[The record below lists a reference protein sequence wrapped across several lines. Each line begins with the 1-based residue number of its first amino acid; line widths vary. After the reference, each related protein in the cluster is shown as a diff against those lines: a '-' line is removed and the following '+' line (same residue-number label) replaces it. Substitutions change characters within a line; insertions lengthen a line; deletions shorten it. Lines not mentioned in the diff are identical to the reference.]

1 MLHDKNRNIVLLYNT
16 KTYNIVDANNLV
28 LPSIS
33 KEEHY
38 YQDLWNCFYHTI
50 GIKERKNS
58 RLRMQFM
65 PKKYW
70 QDLVEK
76 F

>member
-1 MLHDKNRNIVLLYNT
+1 MLHDKNRNIV
-16 KTYNIVDANNLV
+16 DANNLI

-33 KEEHY
+33 GEEKY
-38 YQDLWNCFYHTI
+38 YQELWNCFYHTI

-58 RLRMQFM
+58 HLRMQFM

-76 F
+76 L